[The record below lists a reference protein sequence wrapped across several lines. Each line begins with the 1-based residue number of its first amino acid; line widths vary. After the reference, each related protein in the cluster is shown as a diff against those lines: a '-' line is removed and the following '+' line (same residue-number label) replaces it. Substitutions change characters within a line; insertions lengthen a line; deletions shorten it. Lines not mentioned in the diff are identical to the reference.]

1 MQDLFKFF
9 SSGLFGK
16 QITFSELKKVL
27 QHYLGMPLS
36 NNSSILFSLQTVY
49 ISTAQPQY
57 LEVLRSRH
65 FFSCCQRK
73 NLPKQ
78 IQLSFST
85 YFFKIYLN
93 FLKRKH
99 RKTSWLFFQSN
110 GAFLIHPNFDITN
123 HDIVN
128 KSQLPSYFSP
138 YMVLMIQ

>member
-1 MQDLFKFF
+1 MQVYF
-9 SSGLFGK
+9 
-16 QITFSELKKVL
+16 
-27 QHYLGMPLS
+27 
-36 NNSSILFSLQTVY
+36 FSLQTVY

-99 RKTSWLFFQSN
+99 RKTSWLFFCRAI
-110 GAFLIHPNFDITN
+110 GAFLIHPNFDITIQIKWTKASCLHILVLTWSWFSEWEITLILN
-123 HDIVN
+123 IVN
-128 KSQLPSYFSP
+128 KIFKMDFFLISFD
-138 YMVLMIQ
+138 IFA